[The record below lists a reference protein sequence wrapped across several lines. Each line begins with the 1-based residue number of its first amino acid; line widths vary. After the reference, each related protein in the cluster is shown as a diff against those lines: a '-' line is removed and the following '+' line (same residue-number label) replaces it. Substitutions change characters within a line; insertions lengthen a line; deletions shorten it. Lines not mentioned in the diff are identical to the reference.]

1 MQENQT
7 LRGLL
12 QGVSAF
18 IGQGAGG
25 LLPKLGWEM
34 ADFTNFVNRSETDT
48 AWESYQMR
56 KKAAASGSGS
66 SLKRPAEDDANGLAK
81 KARGADK
88 DGEYSML
95 LPLNRG
101 GAPIPVNTLYPTSS
115 RSPQEANGIF
125 SDMMRGSTGSPM
137 FISSPSATTGS
148 APYPSTSSTGVN
160 NFPSNYDGMQPI
172 NMGAETSMAMSAFR
186 ASANGSKAA
195 SQPVADTPPDQAE
208 DDGDPK
214 KTEAMKLVQCVNPQ
228 PRFST
233 EYLMMLH
240 PAITSIISQETAR
253 IACLRHF
260 DLLRCNGRV
269 L

>member
-34 ADFTNFVNRSETDT
+34 TDFTNFVNRSETDT

-66 SLKRPAEDDANGLAK
+66 SLKRSAEDDANGHAK
-81 KARGADK
+81 KARGASGQDK

-101 GAPIPVNTLYPTSS
+101 GAPVPVNTLYPTSS

-125 SDMMRGSTGSPM
+125 SDLMRGSTGSPM
-137 FISSPSATTGS
+137 FMQSPSATTSS
-148 APYPSTSSTGVN
+148 APYPSTSSTGVSS
-160 NFPSNYDGMQPI
+160 FPSNYDGMPTM
-172 NMGAETSMAMSAFR
+172 NMSAETSMAMPAFR
-186 ASANGSKAA
+186 ASTNGSKTA
-195 SQPVADTPPDQAE
+195 SQRTADTPPDQAD

-214 KTEAMKLVQCVNPQ
+214 RGEAMKLIQCVILSLNSPLN
-228 PRFST
+228 T
-233 EYLMMLH
+233 
-240 PAITSIISQETAR
+240 
-253 IACLRHF
+253 
-260 DLLRCNGRV
+260 
-269 L
+269 